1 MIQAYPPW
9 EERRPYLRK
18 KQESY
23 QLNMLSLFHVYESN
37 FTPPPP
43 PPPLLHPGL
52 LAMQARS
59 FFQVLNTGPASPIKC
74 QWSLSPITLL

>member
-1 MIQAYPPW
+1 MRQAYPPW

-37 FTPPPP
+37 FPPP
-43 PPPLLHPGL
+43 LHPGL
-52 LAMQARS
+52 LAMQARY
-59 FFQVLNTGPASPIKC
+59 FFQVLITGPASPVKC

>member
-1 MIQAYPPW
+1 MCMN
-9 EERRPYLRK
+9 LT
-18 KQESY
+18 
-23 QLNMLSLFHVYESN
+23 L
-37 FTPPPP
+37 PPPP

-59 FFQVLNTGPASPIKC
+59 FFQVLNTGPASPVKC

>member
-43 PPPLLHPGL
+43 PPPPLTP
-52 LAMQARS
+52 R
-59 FFQVLNTGPASPIKC
+59 VASHAG
-74 QWSLSPITLL
+74 